1 MFWVRQCEIYCL
13 QACYGS
19 TLLLV
24 SMSKFIVGWF
34 QISTTLSCQCRKKIV
49 LTILDVNQYLWSH
62 FCGVFI
68 YRMNQADQANK
79 AKTNRLLANPGAA
92 MVACRKANQW
102 QRALSVWTARQG
114 VSWQW
119 YASNSNWP
127 CYRSRYLIVLVSKLG
142 QPKIAAGHAFVQ
154 RNSRGN
160 WDLRCLD
167 FPAFPVSIL
176 NQSSFSVRRLK
187 DGKMLKVAAN
197 LHLLHWFWSS
207 YFITS
212 RTENTV
218 YQMQTYINHSV
229 KKGWTTY
236 IYIYANAVHRGTNH
250 CSISVACGYFY
261 PIFVWPRDTCT
272 AICGVE
278 HPVTKVWPIP
288 VYVVVCSAPVC
299 LRCQQAK
306 AAFLS
311 HPTAIT
317 WTAAV
322 SAAES
327 GCQWLCLALRLMSRW
342 KWFPAN

>member
-236 IYIYANAVHRGTNH
+236 IYICKR
-250 CSISVACGYFY
+250 CS
-261 PIFVWPRDTCT
+261 
-272 AICGVE
+272 
-278 HPVTKVWPIP
+278 
-288 VYVVVCSAPVC
+288 
-299 LRCQQAK
+299 
-306 AAFLS
+306 
-311 HPTAIT
+311 
-317 WTAAV
+317 
-322 SAAES
+322 
-327 GCQWLCLALRLMSRW
+327 
-342 KWFPAN
+342 